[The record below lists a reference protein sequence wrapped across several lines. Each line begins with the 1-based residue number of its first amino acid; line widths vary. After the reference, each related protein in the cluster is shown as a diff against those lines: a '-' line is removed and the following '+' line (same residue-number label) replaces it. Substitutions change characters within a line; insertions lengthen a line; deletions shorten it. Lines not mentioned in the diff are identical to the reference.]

1 MRDQLSLRIKLGDQQ
16 AFELLFH
23 KYYVRL
29 CAFSNKYLND
39 REEAQEIVQEVFVKI
54 WEGREMIDPEDNLKA
69 YLFKIAQNLSL
80 NKLKRKKV
88 ESRYIEI
95 FKLVYIENQEVSIHE
110 SLFIKELEELIA
122 KSIKKLPEQCRIVF
136 ELSRID
142 GLKYREIADALHISV
157 KTVEAQMS
165 KALRSLRIE
174 LKDYLPAFILVLIY
188 LTQMEYF

>member
-54 WEGREMIDPEDNLKA
+54 WEGRETINPEDNLKA

-95 FKLVYIENQEVSIHE
+95 FKLVYIENQEISSHE
-110 SLFIKELEELIA
+110 SLIIKELEVHISN
-122 KSIKKLPEQCRIVF
+122 SIEKLPTQCRKVF
-136 ELSRID
+136 EFSRID
-142 GLKYREIADALHISV
+142 GLKYREIADVLHISI
-157 KTVEAQMS
+157 KTVETQMS
-165 KALRSLRIE
+165 KALRLLRIE
-174 LKDYLPAFILVLIY
+174 LSDYLTIFLISFIYRY
-188 LTQMEYF
+188 L

>member
-23 KYYVRL
+23 KYYFRL